1 MNRRCFDTEHEIFR
15 ESFRNFVK
23 REVLPHSE
31 RWREAG
37 IADREI
43 YQKAGAQGYLLIWAD
58 EQYGGLGIKDFRYEQ
73 IIMEELA
80 KVGETSFVPSL
91 HSRLVAPYLGRL
103 ANEEQKLR
111 FLPKCITGESI
122 LAIAMTEPA
131 AGSDLAGMKARA
143 EDKGDYY
150 LLNGSKTYITN
161 GLCADLVI
169 VAAKTNPDKP
179 NAIGLFVV
187 ERGMKGFERGSKLQK
202 MGMPGQDTAEL
213 FFDNVKVPKQNL
225 LGDPALGF
233 RYMMQGLAEE
243 RLLVTV
249 MSIATAQAALDMTTE
264 FVSQRMAFGKP
275 LSALQNTRF
284 KLAELKAHIDAIQV
298 FADFSVAEHNAE
310 RLTPELAAEGKLI
323 ASELLSRVAD
333 ECVQLHGGAGFMDE
347 YPISRIFRDTRVYR
361 IFAGT
366 SEIMKEIIARSMFD
380 KNN

>member
-1 MNRRCFDTEHEIFR
+1 MKRRCFDTDHEIFR
-15 ESFRNFVK
+15 ESFRSFVK

-31 RWREAG
+31 RWRETG
-37 IADREI
+37 IADRDI
-43 YQKAGAQGYLLIWAD
+43 YRKAGQQGYLLAWAD
-58 EQYGGLGIKDFRYEQ
+58 EKYGGLGLKDFRYEQ

-80 KVGETSFVPSL
+80 SVGETSFIPSL
-91 HSRLVAPYLGRL
+91 HSRLVAPYLERFGS
-103 ANEEQKLR
+103 EEQKQR
-111 FLPKCITGESI
+111 FLPSCITGESI

-131 AGSDLAGMKARA
+131 AGSDLAAIKTRA
-143 EDKGDYY
+143 EDKGDHY

-161 GLCADLVI
+161 GICADLVI

-179 NAIGLFVV
+179 NAMGLFVV
-187 ERGMKGFERGSKLQK
+187 ERGMAGFERGRKLQK

-213 FFDNVKVPKQNL
+213 FFDNVKVPKANL

-243 RLLVTV
+243 RLLITI
-249 MSIATAQAALDMTTE
+249 MSIATAQAALAMTTE
-264 FVSQRMAFGKP
+264 FVAQRMAFGKP

-284 KLAELKAHIDAIQV
+284 KLAELKAHIDAIQT
-298 FADFSVAEHNAE
+298 FTDFSVAEHNE
-310 RLTPELAAEGKLI
+310 GRLTPELSAEGKFI

-361 IFAGT
+361 IFGGT

-380 KNN
+380 K